1 MIFVSN
7 IFRWIFHSLNLKT
20 FVTKRH
26 IWLGWFSCQIFSD
39 EFSTHFSLHDLLS
52 GFQFFFFN
60 MILFFFSPTNS
71 ISFVTEWHIWLGWFS
86 CQIFSTFLYMIFF
99 QDFNSFSFTW
109 FFFPRITILS
119 QNFKDLFSKHF
130 RIFCNMLKSRSFFIY
145 LFIKLR
151 RVFLMLLARKFRLDC
166 NQQGPGNGLVPRV
179 EVL

>member
-60 MILFFFSPTNS
+60 MILSFFSPTNS

-86 CQIFSTFLYMIFF
+86 CQIFSTFLYMIYF

-109 FFFPRITILS
+109 FFFPGTLFYHRISKIYF
-119 QNFKDLFSKHF
+119 QNIFEFSAICWNPGVF
-130 RIFCNMLKSRSFFIY
+130 LFIY
-145 LFIKLR
+145 LL
-151 RVFLMLLARKFRLDC
+151 
-166 NQQGPGNGLVPRV
+166 NYV
-179 EVL
+179 EFFWCC

>member
-60 MILFFFSPTNS
+60 MILFFFFLQQTQYLLSQNDTFDWDDFCVKYFPLFST
-71 ISFVTEWHIWLGWFS
+71 WFS
-86 CQIFSTFLYMIFF
+86 FRISILFLLH
-99 QDFNSFSFTW
+99 D
-109 FFFPRITILS
+109 FFFPRNTILS

-130 RIFCNMLKSRSFFIY
+130 RIFCNMLKSRSFF
-145 LFIKLR
+145 LFIY
-151 RVFLMLLARKFRLDC
+151 
-166 NQQGPGNGLVPRV
+166 
-179 EVL
+179 

>member
-60 MILFFFSPTNS
+60 MILFFFSNKLNIFCHRMSHLTGM
-71 ISFVTEWHIWLGWFS
+71 IFVSNIFHFS
-86 CQIFSTFLYMIFF
+86 LHDFLSGFQFFFFYMIFF
-99 QDFNSFSFTW
+99 SQDHYFITEFQRFIFKTFSNFLQYAEIQE
-109 FFFPRITILS
+109 FFFL
-119 QNFKDLFSKHF
+119 
-130 RIFCNMLKSRSFFIY
+130 FIY
-145 LFIKLR
+145 LL
-151 RVFLMLLARKFRLDC
+151 
-166 NQQGPGNGLVPRV
+166 NYV
-179 EVL
+179 EFFWCC